1 MMIAGACLGVLV
13 LIAVL
18 IALVSK
24 KKTSPSPHF
33 IDVDNSHHTPKF
45 KSITSHGSTQEL
57 RVDFGN
63 DYKGIRTFQT
73 IFFFFFLVQISNYLV
88 LQVTDNHELVW

>member
-1 MMIAGACLGVLV
+1 MNGVVIAGASIGVLV

-24 KKTSPSPHF
+24 KKSSLSPHF
-33 IDVDNSHHTPKF
+33 IDEDNSQHTPKF
-45 KSITSHGSTQEL
+45 KSLTSHGSAQEL

-63 DYKGIRTFQT
+63 DYKGKYCTRHFNLTCFA
-73 IFFFFFLVQISNYLV
+73 SS
-88 LQVTDNHELVW
+88 